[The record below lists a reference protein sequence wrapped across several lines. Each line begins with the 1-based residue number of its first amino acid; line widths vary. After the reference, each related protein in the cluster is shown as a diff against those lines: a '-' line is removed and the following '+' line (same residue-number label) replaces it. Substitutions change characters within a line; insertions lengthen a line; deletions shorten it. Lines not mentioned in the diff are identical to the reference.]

1 MYFIDKV
8 KPTQFSSL
16 KNLSN
21 NNYSLRKMKKFH
33 RINNNINI
41 LAVKNT
47 HKLQCTEN
55 ICLVNHELL
64 FSSHSFHKAEN
75 NLLN

>member
-1 MYFIDKV
+1 
-8 KPTQFSSL
+8 
-16 KNLSN
+16 
-21 NNYSLRKMKKFH
+21 MKKFH
-33 RINNNINI
+33 WINNNINI
-41 LAVKNT
+41 LVVKNT